1 MGRQHKRA
9 PQIEPEMLPTPALTD
24 RFKGLGLRPLSRPR
38 VFCTMGTPASNLL
51 GQWYT
56 SVGRCA
62 RTCRAAAVSQA
73 ALRRGCSICLVPVRF
88 PKIER
93 DFRFDSPC
101 ASRLQGVQSL
111 PALLS
116 AREAPAPS
124 LGPRCLASARSSAPR
139 PRLLASVRICA
150 RNLVSS
156 LSLKPNVDFLGVCVK
171 KASFSKERRREA
183 VFSFALTARH
193 FSPRSRT
200 LGCVVFLLAPR
211 APMCKRS
218 SQ

>member
-38 VFCTMGTPASNLL
+38 ASSRDGHPRIELAGAMVHLSWPLRAHMSGGGCLPGGVAAGLLHLL
-51 GQWYT
+51 G
-56 SVGRCA
+56 
-62 RTCRAAAVSQA
+62 
-73 ALRRGCSICLVPVRF
+73 
-88 PKIER
+88 
-93 DFRFDSPC
+93 
-101 ASRLQGVQSL
+101 
-111 PALLS
+111 
-116 AREAPAPS
+116 AREIPENRARLPLRPVLRSPPARRPIAFRLTFCPRGPCPFSRSPLLGFRPLLGSPPPPVS
-124 LGPRCLASARSSAPR
+124 LRSHLCSQPGII
-139 PRLLASVRICA
+139 S
-150 RNLVSS
+150 
-156 LSLKPNVDFLGVCVK
+156 LGVCVK
-171 KASFSKERRREA
+171 KASFSKERRRKA
-183 VFSFALTARH
+183 VFSFALAARH

>member
-38 VFCTMGTPASNLL
+38 VFLRDGHPCIELAGAMVHLSWPL
-51 GQWYT
+51 
-56 SVGRCA
+56 
-62 RTCRAAAVSQA
+62 RAYMSGDGYLPGGVAAG
-73 ALRRGCSICLVPVRF
+73 LSICLVPVRF

-93 DFRFDSPC
+93 DFRFDPSC
-101 ASRLQGVQSL
+101 ASRLQGDRSL

-124 LGPRCLASARSSAPR
+124 LGPRFSAPARFSAPR

-156 LSLKPNVDFLGVCVK
+156 LSLKPHVDFLG
-171 KASFSKERRREA
+171 ARREGFFLEGTA
-183 VFSFALTARH
+183 TGSRLLLCLGSASLFAT
-193 FSPRSRT
+193 
-200 LGCVVFLLAPR
+200 
-211 APMCKRS
+211 
-218 SQ
+218 